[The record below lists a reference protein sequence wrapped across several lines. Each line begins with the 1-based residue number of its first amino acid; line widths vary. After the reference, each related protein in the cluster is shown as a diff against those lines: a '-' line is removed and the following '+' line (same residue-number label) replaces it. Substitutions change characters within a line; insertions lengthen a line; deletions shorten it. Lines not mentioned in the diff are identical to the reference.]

1 MNTDTKTEELITK
14 YKDSLSEQERIV
26 LKIAIDHLESSFDIE
41 KSIGYLEWLKNYKS
55 EKKQKAKNNKQK
67 TISKKQ

>member
-14 YKDSLSEQERIV
+14 YKDSLTEQEQIV
-26 LKIAIDHLESSFDIE
+26 LKIAIEHLESSFDIE

-55 EKKQKAKNNKQK
+55 EQEP
-67 TISKKQ
+67 ISKKQ